1 MKKSETSG
9 REAIDLKFLKGDQN
23 WINVISLTV
32 ISWQTVQMHGT
43 NMPLNGDLNYCW
55 INPDSIQIQRE

>member
-43 NMPLNGDLNYCW
+43 NMPLNGDLN
-55 INPDSIQIQRE
+55 